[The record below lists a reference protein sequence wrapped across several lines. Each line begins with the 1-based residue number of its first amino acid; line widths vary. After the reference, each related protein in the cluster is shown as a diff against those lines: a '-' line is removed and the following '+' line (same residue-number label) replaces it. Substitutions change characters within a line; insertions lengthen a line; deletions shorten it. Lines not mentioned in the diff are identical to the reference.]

1 MVSDAQTH
9 ADEDKKRRE
18 EIEARNR
25 LDGLVYSTEKTF
37 NENRDKLDPAD
48 ASSFESTIADAKKAL
63 ESNDAATMNE
73 ATQRLEQASHRLA
86 EAIYKGTASASS
98 GGSGGEPGGGAGETR
113 KEDDVIDTEYVDT
126 DKT

>member
-1 MVSDAQTH
+1 MVSDAQSH

-25 LDGLVYSTEKTF
+25 LDGLVYATEKTF
-37 NENRDKLDPAD
+37 NENRDKLDPAE

-63 ESNDAATMNE
+63 ESNDAAAMNE
-73 ATQRLEQASHRLA
+73 SAQRLEQASHRLA
-86 EAIYKGTASASS
+86 EAIYKGAASASASS
-98 GGSGGEPGGGAGETR
+98 GATGGEPGGGAR